1 MIYYY
6 AGSFIVAFLMVAA
19 IVPITRRWA
28 LRIGFLDVPAGFK
41 THKAPTPLGGGL
53 AVFTGSV
60 FLITG
65 LMGLFGF
72 DIPQGAIGIIAGTT
86 LAALVG
92 IYDDYFHMGPLLK
105 TMGELIAAIIFLTF
119 IDRIPTVISYP
130 AYFLIASVWIIGIQN
145 AINFIDNLDGMCS
158 GISLTIAVGFGILFM
173 LKGMPVYAI
182 LSFGLAG
189 GALGFLRYNLPPAKI
204 FLGDGGSLLF
214 GFALACLGIVHLNS
228 SKSMADA
235 LAPILI
241 MAFPIFDM
249 TLVTITRLNKGI
261 KVYIAS
267 KDHAW
272 DMIRVLG
279 LTREATVNFVL
290 FINLILVASGILI
303 FFLEGSPIQTLIVV
317 AFALLLAF
325 IGTQLYKNFLFLRFN
340 VLAILIDLFAVN
352 LSFVAYYFIKYE
364 SGLLSYTSYI
374 PPDML
379 AVPLAWINMFWII
392 LYSAMGLYDISFERK
407 YLRHFSI
414 LVKSIIVAAAIFLM
428 VNFKPGYG
436 FQISLSST
444 AVFVII
450 LFMVSSGLR
459 AAMYKWIS
467 FKLSAD
473 NQRLNAVIVSSREPR
488 DDTLKVLN
496 SYNILGYVGQNGK
509 SEITRLGE
517 LSELNTILKNTKT
530 ARVILALDDSD
541 YIDLRNVFNSS
552 YYMETIFLSSNISAD
567 NLVGLKRYPTVNKEL
582 DIISIR
588 HRRLFPMIFNRLANA
603 IFSLTLAILFSPYW
617 SIKILS
623 RKIKNEQVFDNIT
636 IMTQLEKEI
645 KIKRFKGDDKLS
657 LTNPWIIYAIFRGKF
672 NLYGVT
678 IDSPDEYK
686 ASLKSLPGYWRKFL
700 IKPGL
705 FGPGYDGRNDNERF
719 AFDLLYLK
727 KTSFFGD
734 IAMIVRQLSGKKIN
748 GSVTSHA

>member
-6 AGSFIVAFLMVAA
+6 AGSFIVAFLLVAL
-19 IVPITRRWA
+19 IVPFTRRWA

-53 AVFTGSV
+53 AVFIGSV
-60 FLITG
+60 FFITV
-65 LMGLFGF
+65 LMTLFGF
-72 DIPQGAIGIIAGTT
+72 DMPQGAIGIIAGTT
-86 LAALVG
+86 LAVLVG
-92 IYDDYFHMGPLLK
+92 VYDDYFHMGPLLK

-119 IDRIPTVISYP
+119 IDRIPTIISYP
-130 AYFLIASVWIIGIQN
+130 AYFLIASVWIVGIQN
-145 AINFIDNLDGMCS
+145 AINFIDNLDGMCG

-182 LSFGLAG
+182 LAFGLAG
-189 GALGFLRYNLPPAKI
+189 GALGFLRYNLPPANI

-214 GFALACLGIVHLNS
+214 GFALSCLGIVHLNT

-290 FINLILVASGILI
+290 LINLILVASGILI

-352 LSFVAYYFIKYE
+352 FSFVAYYFIKYE
-364 SGLLSYTSYI
+364 SGLLSYTSYV

-392 LYSAMGLYDISFERK
+392 LYSAMGLYDISFERQ

-414 LVKSIIVAAAIFLM
+414 IVKSITIGTVIFLV
-428 VNFKPGYG
+428 VNYKPGDG
-436 FQISLSST
+436 FQISLSSIV
-444 AVFVII
+444 VFVII
-450 LFMVSSGLR
+450 LLMISSGLR
-459 AAMYKWIS
+459 VVIYKLIS
-467 FKLSAD
+467 FKFKAD
-473 NQRLNAVIVSSREPR
+473 NQRLNAVIISSREPR
-488 DDTLKVLN
+488 DDTLKVIN
-496 SYNILGYVGQNGK
+496 SYNILGYVGPNGI
-509 SEITRLGE
+509 SENTWLGE
-517 LSELNTILKNTKT
+517 LSELDTILKNTKT
-530 ARVILALDDSD
+530 ARVILDLDDSD

-552 YYMETIFLSSNISAD
+552 YYMETIFLTLKKATD
-567 NLVGLKRYPTVNKEL
+567 NLVGLKRYPTVNRGL

-588 HRRLFPMIFNRLANA
+588 HRRLFPMIFQRLANA
-603 IFSLTLAILFSPYW
+603 IFSLALAILFSPYW
-617 SIKILS
+617 IFKILS
-623 RKIKNEQVFDNIT
+623 RKIKKERIYDDIHL
-636 IMTQLEKEI
+636 MTQLEKEI

-719 AFDLLYLK
+719 ALDLLYLE

-734 IAMIVRQLSGKKIN
+734 IAMMVRQLLGKKIN
-748 GSVTSHA
+748 GSVIGHA